1 MKTNNYVNVNIRF
14 NDEMDDGEILDFL
27 DRALSKY
34 QHPDDVLK
42 DYEYWHDES

>member
-14 NDEMDDGEILDFL
+14 NDEMDDGEIQDFL

-34 QHPDDVLK
+34 QHPDDVVK